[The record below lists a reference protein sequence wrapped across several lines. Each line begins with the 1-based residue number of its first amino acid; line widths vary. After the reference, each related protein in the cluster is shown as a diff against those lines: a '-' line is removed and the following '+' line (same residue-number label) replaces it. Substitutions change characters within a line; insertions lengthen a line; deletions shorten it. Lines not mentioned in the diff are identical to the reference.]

1 MDGLDL
7 FGSRGGPSSVVHIME
22 DELQQCN
29 VRGEGGV
36 GGWGGVGVRE
46 WCSQRYG
53 GYGKCGTWRCSM
65 YVCAVQEVGWPCFM
79 CACINVL
86 FLSGCLLYA
95 LMLSV
100 GMCVCMY

>member
-36 GGWGGVGVRE
+36 GGWGCVGVRE

-53 GYGKCGTWRCSM
+53 G
-65 YVCAVQEVGWPCFM
+65 
-79 CACINVL
+79 
-86 FLSGCLLYA
+86 
-95 LMLSV
+95 
-100 GMCVCMY
+100 